1 MKSLFKHALSAAAL
15 LAATGGMAQNSYQYS
30 VDLNAISNDQVS
42 VSLVTPKLTTP
53 TATFSF
59 PKIIPGTYAISD
71 YGKFI
76 SNVKAF
82 DKNGK
87 ALTVTKLNDNQWKI
101 ANATSLAKVTY
112 TVDDVYDT
120 DIKHGIYPMAA
131 TNIEEGKNLVVHPP
145 GVFGFFEGLT
155 KLPFEVNISKP
166 KELYASTSLSPVA
179 STPTSD
185 AFRVDNV
192 DQLYDAP
199 IMYTV
204 PDTATVMVGN
214 CKVLVSVY
222 SPNKKIHAKQIAEWM
237 SDLLDATRQYLGGKL
252 PADKYAFLYYYKDP
266 TLKHS
271 FPMGL
276 GGALEHNT
284 SSFYYLYEVPQQ
296 MQKESV
302 VDISSHEFFHIVTP
316 LTISSKEVKEFN
328 WNKAVLSKHLWLYE
342 GVTEYSSHHVL
353 VKYGLNTVQQ
363 FLNKLSGKITDSR
376 THYNDSLAFTEL
388 SLHAADTY
396 EREYGNVYQ
405 KGALIGAALDVYLLH
420 LSKGNYGLRNLTYDL
435 GVRYGRNRYFNDDE
449 LFAAIEELTYPEVRT
464 FLEKYVAGPTPIPY
478 EYYFG
483 LAGVKYSPRAERQVF
498 SLGGI
503 ALLPTAAGRISV
515 GKGSQINEFG
525 KKMGYQVGDEIY
537 AINGMPLTMQNVGE
551 VVANVKKV
559 MKEGDQLTV
568 MVGRKNDSNTI
579 DTLTLSAPISKVIE
593 VELNKLELMPNPT
606 PQQQLVQKAWLTA
619 PQTALAVA
627 PTANPADVASIDAII
642 KAMYD
647 VISGAAGP
655 RNWDRFHSLFL
666 PEAKMGAIT
675 AAGQYRTF
683 TPVQY
688 QRNNKPH
695 FDESGFYEEELKR
708 NVLEYGN
715 VANVQTSYQFRFEP
729 NGPVQQRGV
738 NYVTLVKTNG
748 RWWIAN
754 LSWQP
759 ETKDLPMPA
768 SLEKSAAPASTE
780 PAAEK
785 DKKAKRKA

>member
-1 MKSLFKHALSAAAL
+1 M
-15 LAATGGMAQNSYQYS
+15 
-30 VDLNAISNDQVS
+30 
-42 VSLVTPKLTTP
+42 
-53 TATFSF
+53 
-59 PKIIPGTYAISD
+59 
-71 YGKFI
+71 
-76 SNVKAF
+76 
-82 DKNGK
+82 
-87 ALTVTKLNDNQWKI
+87 
-101 ANATSLAKVTY
+101 
-112 TVDDVYDT
+112 
-120 DIKHGIYPMAA
+120 
-131 TNIEEGKNLVVHPP
+131 
-145 GVFGFFEGLT
+145 
-155 KLPFEVNISKP
+155 
-166 KELYASTSLSPVA
+166 
-179 STPTSD
+179 
-185 AFRVDNV
+185 
-192 DQLYDAP
+192 
-199 IMYTV
+199 
-204 PDTATVMVGN
+204 
-214 CKVLVSVY
+214 
-222 SPNKKIHAKQIAEWM
+222 PN
-237 SDLLDATRQYLGGKL
+237 
-252 PADKYAFLYYYKDP
+252 
-266 TLKHS
+266 
-271 FPMGL
+271 
-276 GGALEHNT
+276 
-284 SSFYYLYEVPQQ
+284 
-296 MQKESV
+296 
-302 VDISSHEFFHIVTP
+302 
-316 LTISSKEVKEFN
+316 
-328 WNKAVLSKHLWLYE
+328 
-342 GVTEYSSHHVL
+342 
-353 VKYGLNTVQQ
+353 
-363 FLNKLSGKITDSR
+363 
-376 THYNDSLAFTEL
+376 
-388 SLHAADTY
+388 
-396 EREYGNVYQ
+396 
-405 KGALIGAALDVYLLH
+405 
-420 LSKGNYGLRNLTYDL
+420 
-435 GVRYGRNRYFNDDE
+435 
-449 LFAAIEELTYPEVRT
+449 
-464 FLEKYVAGPTPIPY
+464 
-478 EYYFG
+478 
-483 LAGVKYSPRAERQVF
+483 
-498 SLGGI
+498 
-503 ALLPTAAGRISV
+503 AAGRITV

>member
-1 MKSLFKHALSAAAL
+1 
-15 LAATGGMAQNSYQYS
+15 MAQNGYQYA
-30 VDLNAISNDQVS
+30 VDLNAITNDQVA
-42 VSLVTPKLTTP
+42 VTLVTPKLTTP

-87 ALTVTKLNDNQWKI
+87 ALAVTKLNDNQWKI
-101 ANATSLAKVTY
+101 ANATSLIKVTY
-112 TVDDVYDT
+112 TVDDVFDA
-120 DIKHGIYPMAA
+120 DIKHNIYPMAA
-131 TNIEEGKNLVVHPP
+131 TNFEEGKNIVVHSP

-185 AFRVDNV
+185 VFKVNNID
-192 DQLYDAP
+192 DLYDAP

-204 PDTATVMVGN
+204 PDTATVKVGN
-214 CKVLVSVY
+214 CQVLVSVY
-222 SPNKKIHAKQIAEWM
+222 SPNQKIHAKQIADWM
-237 SDLLDATRQYLGGKL
+237 SDLLDAARQYLGGKL
-252 PADKYAFLYYYKDP
+252 PADKYAFLYYFKDP
-266 TLKHS
+266 TTKSS

-284 SSFYYLYEVPQQ
+284 SSFYYLYEVPQS
-296 MQKESV
+296 MQKESI

-328 WNKAVLSKHLWLYE
+328 WDNVVLSKHLWLYE
-342 GVTEYSSHHVL
+342 GVTEYTAHHVL
-353 VKYGLNTVQQ
+353 VKYGLNTVPQ

-376 THYNDSLAFTEL
+376 THYNDTLPFTVM
-388 SLHAADTY
+388 SVDAAGKY
-396 EREYGNVYQ
+396 EKEYNNVYQ
-405 KGALIGAALDVYLLH
+405 KGALIGAVLDIYLLH

-435 GVRYGRNRYFNDDE
+435 GVRYGRNRYFNDNE
-449 LFAAIEELTYPEVRT
+449 LFAAIEELTYPEVRA

-478 EYYFG
+478 DYYFG

-503 ALLPTAAGRISV
+503 ALMPNAAGHITV
-515 GKGSQINEFG
+515 GRGSQINEFG

-537 AINGMPLTMQNVGE
+537 AINNMPLTMQNVGD
-551 VVANVKKV
+551 VVANIKKV
-559 MKEGDQLTV
+559 MKEGDPLTV
-568 MVGRKNDSNTI
+568 MVGRKNANNAI
-579 DTLTLSAPISKVIE
+579 DTVMLSAPIAKVTE
-593 VELNKLELMPNPT
+593 AELNKLELMPNPT
-606 PQQQLVQKAWLTA
+606 PEQQLVQKAWLTA

-627 PTANPADVASIDAII
+627 PTANPADVNSIDAIV
-642 KAMYD
+642 KALYD

-675 AAGQYRTF
+675 AAGQFRTF

-688 QRNNKPH
+688 QRNNKSH
-695 FDESGFYEEELKR
+695 FEESGFYEEELKR

-715 VANVQTSYQFRFEP
+715 VATVQTSYQFRFEP
-729 NGPVQQRGV
+729 SGPVQQRGV
-738 NYVTLVKTNG
+738 NYVTLVKTNN

-754 LSWQP
+754 ISWQP
-759 ETKDLPMPA
+759 ETKELPLPA
-768 SLEKSAAPASTE
+768 SLDKTVAPAAAV
-780 PAAEK
+780 PAEK
-785 DKKAKRKA
+785 DKKSKRKA